1 MIIAKK
7 VWHKNCNIMMYHFLN
22 KKRKLM
28 KTTKLQAKDLGTSDK
43 GLKFLLVFTAL
54 LLILG
59 VVLS

>member
-1 MIIAKK
+1 
-7 VWHKNCNIMMYHFLN
+7 MMYHFL
-22 KKRKLM
+22 KSKREKLM

>member
-1 MIIAKK
+1 
-7 VWHKNCNIMMYHFLN
+7 
-22 KKRKLM
+22 M
-28 KTTKLQAKDLGTSDK
+28 KTTKLQARDLGAGDK

>member
-1 MIIAKK
+1 
-7 VWHKNCNIMMYHFLN
+7 
-22 KKRKLM
+22 M